1 VRFIINPAAGQ
12 DEPILNTINR
22 ALQGSDI
29 RWDVGVTLATG
40 DAARLTKEAVEAG
53 YDVVAAYGGDGTIME
68 VASGLAGSEVPLAIL
83 PGGTANVIS
92 VELGIPRELEA
103 ACMLLL
109 DKDAPTQ
116 AVDLGLVGE
125 HYFMLRLGIGFEAEM
140 VAGAERD
147 LKNRLGILAYAVS
160 ALKSLR
166 ETPVSQYRLE
176 LDGEEVECEGISC
189 MIANSGNLAIG
200 GMTLAPNISV
210 SDGLLD
216 VVVIRNADLEALI
229 AIANSI
235 RGINPANEAAE
246 SLDEEAIHKSL
257 QHWQVKKVRVEADPP
272 QTIQADGEIIGST
285 PIQAE
290 IIPKAVRVIIPRIDQ

>member
-1 VRFIINPAAGQ
+1 
-12 DEPILNTINR
+12 
-22 ALQGSDI
+22 
-29 RWDVGVTLATG
+29 
-40 DAARLTKEAVEAG
+40 
-53 YDVVAAYGGDGTIME
+53 ME

-189 MIANSGNLAIG
+189 MIANSGNLAIRWNDTG
-200 GMTLAPNISV
+200 
-210 SDGLLD
+210 
-216 VVVIRNADLEALI
+216 
-229 AIANSI
+229 
-235 RGINPANEAAE
+235 AE
-246 SLDEEAIHKSL
+246 Y
-257 QHWQVKKVRVEADPP
+257 QRQ
-272 QTIQADGEIIGST
+272 
-285 PIQAE
+285 
-290 IIPKAVRVIIPRIDQ
+290 